1 MMNSP
6 HSSNDA
12 LNPYRRTVPEKKLS
26 NSSLR
31 YSIDSNC
38 PPKRINPIIHDESLL
53 PLQEALIR
61 QAPFIAILALLIYVA
76 MLVFLWAMPAVFES
90 SSKIIVNPPGSET
103 FALVVTPQKQSEPD
117 DIETQAEVLRSDGL
131 ALKVVRKLRLD
142 LHPVILKKDYL
153 EKLIETIHADAIVQ
167 LLQHE
172 SNGSRFEPGG
182 IQVKAEELRG
192 VEYIRKHMTVSPL
205 RNSRVIEIKVR
216 SSDRRLPAAIAN
228 ELTRELIEDSYLV
241 RDADVTTS
249 SKWLQ
254 NELKEIGQR
263 AATSRAAV
271 RKFRTNHQ
279 IVDPDDKLDVFSA
292 KLKELIHYKALSESE
307 SISLKATLSAVSSSE
322 ITSVPQFLD
331 NKITQELL
339 NKITDVSTQLTQ
351 ASVYYEDNHPNIL
364 QLRNQLAELRAEL
377 SLHQKRYVEQL
388 GAAYQAAEARSK
400 SLGIEIQREEHLVG
414 GISDYAALRRE
425 AEADENLYYTLY
437 ASFREAGLSA
447 GSKSVN
453 IRLVDMAIIPITP
466 VWPSFLLVLPMGLAA
481 ACVGG
486 VAAGL
491 ARNGLDSSVRSKND
505 LKNVVGAESV
515 ILVPMNTSVRHTN
528 RAKSFYQRCLGRRA
542 FDSYTIDKFLLRQP
556 ASVAA
561 ESIRSLMS
569 SMLLSEQNKF
579 ANVLLVTSSF
589 PKEGKTTIA
598 FNLAAALSQK
608 GPTCL
613 VNADLRKAEADDVS
627 GIFTYYKDAASAEEI
642 QMQCDGAEHLR
653 CVNSG
658 RGEESPINVLVS
670 DKFQNLILRI
680 RKAYRFVVIDSPPL
694 LGYAD
699 ARVLAAM
706 ADFAILV
713 CFEGHTRRKSVEN
726 AAAVLSELS
735 VPIVGVALNGAKRW
749 RSVYGCY

>member
-1 MMNSP
+1 
-6 HSSNDA
+6 
-12 LNPYRRTVPEKKLS
+12 
-26 NSSLR
+26 
-31 YSIDSNC
+31 
-38 PPKRINPIIHDESLL
+38 
-53 PLQEALIR
+53 
-61 QAPFIAILALLIYVA
+61 
-76 MLVFLWAMPAVFES
+76 MPAVFES

>member
-1 MMNSP
+1 M
-6 HSSNDA
+6 
-12 LNPYRRTVPEKKLS
+12 
-26 NSSLR
+26 R